1 MTTRSAPKRSYI
13 KDYSHIEPLP
23 DPPRVNDMEQF
34 NSLMDVTTAL
44 RYHFRNC
51 AHALVGGEGYL
62 RRTAAA
68 DEHGVFPDCV
78 VAMDV
83 EDPRAI
89 IARNGY
95 VISEVGKPP
104 DFVLEVASR
113 STGRRDYTVKREIYA
128 SFGVAEY
135 WRFDHTG
142 GLYHDAPLA
151 GDELVN
157 GEYRRLPIH
166 QDEDGHRWG
175 HSVVLGLDLCW
186 IDGVLRLWDPVTGEF
201 LPTTPELAA
210 QRDAER
216 AGRLAADAARDD
228 EREARY
234 AERAGRLAAEAAH
247 DAERAARL
255 ATEAEIASMRE
266 QLRKL
271 QQG

>member
-1 MTTRSAPKRSYI
+1 MATGSAPKRSYI

-23 DPPRVNDMEQF
+23 DPPPVNDMEQF
-34 NSLMDVTTAL
+34 MPIMTVAATF

-51 AHALVGGEGYL
+51 AHVLIGGKGYL

-68 DEHGVFPDCV
+68 DEHGVFPDCI

-113 STGRRDYTVKREIYA
+113 STGLIDCTVKREIYA

-135 WRFDHTG
+135 WRFDYTG
-142 GLYHDAPLA
+142 GRYHDAPLA

-166 QDEDGHRWG
+166 RSKDGHRWG
-175 HSVVLGLDLCW
+175 YSVALGLDLCW
-186 IDGVLRLWDPVTGEF
+186 VDGELRLRDRAASEF
-201 LPTTPELAA
+201 LPTPSELGKQRDAERAA
-210 QRDAER
+210 RDAER
-216 AGRLAADAARDD
+216 AGRLAA
-228 EREARY
+228 E
-234 AERAGRLAAEAAH
+234 AER

-255 ATEAEIASMRE
+255 AIEAENASIRE

>member
-1 MTTRSAPKRSYI
+1 
-13 KDYSHIEPLP
+13 
-23 DPPRVNDMEQF
+23 
-34 NSLMDVTTAL
+34 
-44 RYHFRNC
+44 
-51 AHALVGGEGYL
+51 
-62 RRTAAA
+62 
-68 DEHGVFPDCV
+68 
-78 VAMDV
+78 MDV
-83 EDPRAI
+83 EDPGAI

-234 AERAGRLAAEAAH
+234 AERAGRLAAEEERDAALDERDAERAARYAERAAH
-247 DAERAARL
+247 DAAQAERDAERAARL
-255 ATEAEIASMRE
+255 AAEAEIASMRE

>member
-1 MTTRSAPKRSYI
+1 MTTKSAPRRSYAD
-13 KDYSHIEPLP
+13 KYAHIEPLP

-34 NSLMDVTTAL
+34 KSIVNAAATLGY
-44 RYHFRNC
+44 RFRNR
-51 AHALVGGEGYL
+51 ADVLVSGEGYL

-78 VAMDV
+78 VATGV
-83 EDPRAI
+83 EDPDAI

-151 GDELVN
+151 GDELVG
-157 GEYRRLPIH
+157 GEYRRMPILR
-166 QDEDGHRWG
+166 DEGGLIWG
-175 HSVVLGLDLCW
+175 YSRVLGLDLCW
-186 IDGVLRLWDPVTGEF
+186 VNKELRFRAPDTGVF
-201 LPTTPELAA
+201 LPTPSELAE
-210 QRDAER
+210 QRDAAKVARDVER
-216 AGRLAADAARDD
+216 AGRLV
-228 EREARY
+228 
-234 AERAGRLAAEAAH
+234 AEA
-247 DAERAARL
+247 EVARL
-255 ATEAEIASMRE
+255 RE
-266 QLRKL
+266 QIVRMQKD
-271 QQG
+271 